1 MKARTKSPPQ
11 SPEQEPQNLKQP
23 SDMAAFLDQFP
34 VEVLEAVL
42 EILKTKNRKSHY
54 SQLGR

>member
-1 MKARTKSPPQ
+1 
-11 SPEQEPQNLKQP
+11 
-23 SDMAAFLDQFP
+23 MAAFLDQFP